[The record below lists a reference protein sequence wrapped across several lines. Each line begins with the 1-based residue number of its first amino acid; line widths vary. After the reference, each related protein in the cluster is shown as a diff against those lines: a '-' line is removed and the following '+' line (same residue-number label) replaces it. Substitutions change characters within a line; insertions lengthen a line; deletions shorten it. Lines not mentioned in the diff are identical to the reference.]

1 MKKSK
6 VVIIP
11 ARPDPTRHTRT
22 QEPDPRYVEGQRLL
36 MDAIRHLLQT
46 NRAANRDAAEFI
58 LEHVRTSFRM
68 SDVAGDADGVADGDA
83 NGDANGVAKEGGKK

>member
-46 NRAANRDAAEFI
+46 DRAANRDAAEFI

-68 SDVAGDADGVADGDA
+68 SDVAGDADGVA
-83 NGDANGVAKEGGKK
+83 NEVANGVAKEGGKK

>member
-22 QEPDPRYVEGQRLL
+22 PQPDPRYVEGQRQL
-36 MDAIRHLLQT
+36 MAAIRHLLQT
-46 NRAANRDAAEFI
+46 DRVANRDAAEFI
-58 LEHVRTSFRM
+58 LEHVRTGFRM
-68 SDVAGDADGVADGDA
+68 SDVAGGDMNDAAADAAPED
-83 NGDANGVAKEGGKK
+83 AKE

>member
-22 QEPDPRYVEGQRLL
+22 PQPDPRYVEGQRLL

-46 NRAANRDAAEFI
+46 DRAVNRDAAEFI

-68 SDVAGDADGVADGDA
+68 SDVAGDASNNSDDSATR
-83 NGDANGVAKEGGKK
+83 EGKK